1 MFPCRETYVFH
12 GGNIRFPKGKHKK
25 CRESLE
31 KMCLRYEISGPL
43 FVIQP
48 AKITDPGQNLLS
60 LFPAFREFFS
70 FFCFRREK
78 FQLEFLF
85 RVGKVRT
92 GFTLNSLERHEK
104 LSFPGKNRKKTE
116 SLRMPGADH
125 LCSFFP
131 TFLPVLSKN
140 VLDADK
146 LFRIP
151 AVLFRRGTIF

>member
-1 MFPCRETYVFH
+1 MY
-12 GGNIRFPKGKHKK
+12 
-25 CRESLE
+25 
-31 KMCLRYEISGPL
+31 LRCEIFGAL

-48 AKITDPGQNLLS
+48 AKIMVSGQNQLS
-60 LFPAFREFFS
+60 LFPAFREFFC
-70 FFCFRREK
+70 FFCFRKEK

-85 RVGKVRT
+85 RVGQVRA
-92 GFTLNSLERHEK
+92 GFTLNFLERHKK

-131 TFLPVLSKN
+131 ILLPVFSKN
-140 VLDADK
+140 VLGADK